1 MKSVISINGNVTN
14 LSDGKIPATN
24 RMFLFGDGIIETI
37 AAIQGNPLNL
47 QDHLDRLRNS
57 CAALRFEI
65 PWSDRELEFELKNL
79 AELTNTDKATLR
91 INVTRG
97 NSNHMVPEDGLNPQ
111 KIITAQ
117 PSPAEPEKVREQGVT
132 AMLKKL
138 SYTVRDPQLK
148 LPNYAHGIAAMTQAR
163 STGFDEV
170 IWQNSEGE
178 ITEALT
184 ANVFF
189 IGRQGDQVE
198 IATPS
203 ENSGIL
209 PGITRKNLMTL
220 LNGDK
225 IPVTVRTIY
234 AEEIPRFD
242 EAFLT
247 SSIRGLIPI
256 KSLGKHTFF
265 TDRPQSTFRL
275 LRRHYENFM
284 CKQVG
289 FRFDWN
295 TGRKIHD
302 RSEI

>member
-14 LSDGKIPATN
+14 LADGKIPAGN
-24 RMFLFGDGIIETI
+24 RMFLYGDGIIETI
-37 AAIQGNPLNL
+37 ATIHGNPLNL
-47 QDHLDRLRNS
+47 QDHFDRLRNS
-57 CAALRFEI
+57 CSALRFEM
-65 PWSDRELEFELKNL
+65 PWSDRELEFEIKNL
-79 AELTNTDKATLR
+79 AELTNADKAVIR
-91 INVTRG
+91 ISVTRG
-97 NSNHMVPEDGLNPQ
+97 DGFRMIPDTELNPT

-117 PSPAEPEKVREQGVT
+117 PAQVEPDSVREQGVS
-132 AMLKKL
+132 AMMKKL
-138 SYTVRDPQLK
+138 SYTLRDPQLK
-148 LPNYAHGIAAMTQAR
+148 LPNYALGIATMTQAR
-163 STGFDEV
+163 SGGFDEV

-178 ITEALT
+178 ITEGLT

-189 IGRQGDQVE
+189 IGREGDQVE
-198 IATPS
+198 IATPP
-203 ENSGIL
+203 ENCGIL
-209 PGITRKNLMTL
+209 PGITRKNLMEL
-220 LNGDK
+220 LNSDR

-247 SSIRGLIPI
+247 SSVRGMIPI

-295 TGRKIHD
+295 TGRKIHE